1 MAIILP
7 GKKIYTT
14 FGRFQPPTVGHGE
27 NFDAIAKAAKEGGGD
42 YRIYLSQTSSPKK
55 DNPLKPDFKM
65 DIIKKAFPKHANHF
79 RGGSQF
85 NVIAAALAHCMLD
98 EKTNEVVYRHLIY
111 MCGSDRMPE
120 MSWVIRH
127 NGKRSEKGNYYQF
140 LTAKLESSGSRDAE
154 KDTYTMSGTKM
165 RRAAQNDD
173 WDFFR
178 KGAPEGLNDA
188 QARLLMGNL
197 KNTLKGVKV

>member
-1 MAIILP
+1 MSIKLP

-27 NFDAIAKAAKEGGGD
+27 NFDAIAKAAKDGGGD
-42 YRIYLSQTSSPKK
+42 YRIYLSQTSSPKQS
-55 DNPLKPDFKM
+55 NPLKPDFKM
-65 DIIKKAFPKHANHF
+65 EIIKKAFPKHANHF

-98 EKTNEVVYRHLIY
+98 ERTEEVAYRHLIY

-127 NGKRSEKGNYYQF
+127 NGQRSEKGNYYQF

-154 KDTYTMSGTKM
+154 KDTYAMSGTKM
-165 RRAAQNDD
+165 RRAAQSGD

-178 KGAPEGLNDA
+178 KGTPEALGDA
-188 QARLLMGNL
+188 DTRALMKKL
-197 KNTLKGVKV
+197 KDTLKGVKV